1 MTGLTCGLPDK
12 CAYTVSKTRDSIK
25 FWPCGRVSYNPND
38 VINHYCA
45 ACNRFLNNRLVT
57 LYGEIRGSEGVPAG
71 MAFNITVYGTWGA
84 DSGPVSGKRA
94 DTIIVDDIEDQPI
107 EQGGPPAVSPSEK
120 TVPGALDYV
129 WKDGNET

>member
-1 MTGLTCGLPDK
+1 MTDLTCGLPDK

-45 ACNRFLNNRLVT
+45 ACNRFLTNRLVT
-57 LYGEIRGSEGVPAG
+57 LHGEV
-71 MAFNITVYGTWGA
+71 WGA

-94 DTIIVDDIEDQPI
+94 DTIIVDDMEDQPI
-107 EQGGPPAVSPSEK
+107 KQGGPPAVSPSEK
-120 TVPGALDYV
+120 TVPGPLDYV
-129 WKDGNET
+129 WKDDNET